1 MSEYSELIKNY
12 GKVRDY
18 IRDFYIYGFRSR
30 DDYRDKSNRSY
41 DNEKRRIESYL
52 GDILYF
58 RQEEDGK
65 KVFLTADGA
74 ELLSN
79 PFYKSFK
86 TKSFTKNDISLHF
99 AILYVLKKHGALTL
113 KEISGHIW
121 KEIFDFFE
129 GDDIWDE
136 ATLRNKLKEY
146 LALGILKSEK
156 VKGKLYFSL
165 SESPAI
171 DDLFDAINFF
181 SENFPLG
188 VVGSFILDRFEEKNR
203 IFTSKHKYLL
213 EAVDSEIIAALLSAI
228 KEQKTVILTS
238 YGYRRGKKQ
247 REVVPLKLALTTQSG
262 RNYLMCYELVR
273 KKFLS
278 CRIDAIENLRVMET
292 PFASFQDKKR
302 VLEEKLEKTWGVYL
316 DSAEEPEWLKVY
328 ISVRDG
334 EDYIVQRLQREKRT
348 GTLEK
353 TDGNLYCLSLETY
366 DLEEVRPWLRTFIG
380 RIEKMECSQKGYVKR
395 FFADIE
401 EMKRLYGGGET

>member
-12 GKVRDY
+12 AKIRDY

-30 DDYRDKSNRSY
+30 DDYSGKSNRSY

-65 KVFLTADGA
+65 KVFLTADSA

-113 KEISGHIW
+113 KEMLGRIL
-121 KEIFDFFE
+121 KEVLDFFE
-129 GDDIWDE
+129 GDEIWDE

-165 SESPAI
+165 SETPAL
-171 DDLFDAINFF
+171 DGLFDAINFF

-188 VVGSFILDRFEEKNR
+188 VVGSFLLDRFEEKNR

-213 EAVDSEIIAALLSAI
+213 EAVDSEVICALLSAI
-228 KEQKTVILTS
+228 REQK
-238 YGYRRGKKQ
+238 K
-247 REVVPLKLALTTQSG
+247 VV
-262 RNYLMCYELVR
+262 
-273 KKFLS
+273 
-278 CRIDAIENLRVMET
+278 
-292 PFASFQDKKR
+292 
-302 VLEEKLEKTWGVYL
+302 
-316 DSAEEPEWLKVY
+316 
-328 ISVRDG
+328 
-334 EDYIVQRLQREKRT
+334 
-348 GTLEK
+348 
-353 TDGNLYCLSLETY
+353 
-366 DLEEVRPWLRTFIG
+366 
-380 RIEKMECSQKGYVKR
+380 
-395 FFADIE
+395 
-401 EMKRLYGGGET
+401 